1 MAKVEEA
8 EIDTTA
14 DEKGYGNENS
24 SNSSN
29 SDIELDYDEKHRI
42 LKARYN
48 DKVIDVRFKENCK
61 TKEDAL
67 NHMLIK
73 YLSQIEL
80 QRKTSQA
87 YCKKMK
93 EDKALTM
100 KVRECKAKWFQD
112 NKERLREQQSRRY
125 NNDDEFRQRIID
137 KNKRAYDK
145 KTEGVENKKRGRK
158 LIPKPVLTDTDIP
171 KRPRGRPTLNKQ
183 AQEAG
188 LT

>member
-1 MAKVEEA
+1 MAKVEET

-29 SDIELDYDEKHRI
+29 SDVELDYDEKHRI
-42 LKARYN
+42 LKAKYN

-61 TKEDAL
+61 TMEDAL

-87 YCKKMK
+87 YCKRMK
-93 EDKALTM
+93 EDKELTM
-100 KVRECKAKWFQD
+100 KVRECKAKWFQE
-112 NKERLREQQSRRY
+112 NKERLREQQLNRY
-125 NNDDEFRQRIID
+125 KNDDEFRQRIID

-145 KTEGVENKKRGRK
+145 KQKVLRRKDEGGKSSQNQFQQTP
-158 LIPKPVLTDTDIP
+158 IYQND
-171 KRPRGRPTLNKQ
+171 
-183 AQEAG
+183 
-188 LT
+188 

>member
-1 MAKVEEA
+1 MAKVDETD
-8 EIDTTA
+8 IDTTA

-29 SDIELDYDEKHRI
+29 SDVELDYDEKHRI
-42 LKARYN
+42 LKAKYN

-61 TKEDAL
+61 TMEDAL

-87 YCKKMK
+87 YCKRVK
-93 EDKALTM
+93 EDNELTM
-100 KVRECKAKWFQD
+100 KVKECKAKWFQD
-112 NKERLREQQSRRY
+112 NKERLREQQLNRY
-125 NNDDEFRQRIID
+125 TNDDEFRQRIID

-145 KTEGVENKKRGRK
+145 KTEGVEKK
-158 LIPKPVLTDTDIP
+158 
-171 KRPRGRPTLNKQ
+171 N
-183 AQEAG
+183 EAG
-188 LT
+188 KSSQNQFQRTPIYQDDREADQPDKHHRQ

>member
-1 MAKVEEA
+1 MAKVEET

-14 DEKGYGNENS
+14 DENGFGNEDS

-29 SDIELDYDEKHRI
+29 RELELDYDEKHRI
-42 LKARYN
+42 LKAKYN

-61 TKEDAL
+61 TMEDAL

-87 YCKKMK
+87 YCKRMK
-93 EDKALTM
+93 EDKELTM
-100 KVRECKAKWFQD
+100 KVKECKAKWFQD
-112 NKERLREQQSRRY
+112 NKERLREQQLNRY
-125 NNDDEFRQRIID
+125 TNDDEFRQRIID

-145 KTEGVENKKRGRK
+145 KTEGVEKK
-158 LIPKPVLTDTDIP
+158 
-171 KRPRGRPTLNKQ
+171 N
-183 AQEAG
+183 EAG
-188 LT
+188 KSSQNQFQRTPIYQDDREADQPDKHHRQD